1 MRYLIT
7 FSYDGSNFFG
17 YQKQLHKRTIQN
29 EIEKALF
36 LINGNKNVSIHASG
50 RTDALVH
57 ALNQKAHFDLN
68 KELPCLNIKNALNSL
83 LPKDIYIKNV
93 EQVNNNFHARFDVK
107 YKEYKYIIN
116 TGLYNPIER
125 NYVYQYNK
133 NLDID
138 NMKKGIE
145 LLIGTHNF
153 KSFCK
158 TNNEQLDYIRTIIKA
173 NIEIEDDKIILTFK
187 GNGFLR
193 YMIRNMVGTL
203 IKIGENKINYKEIN
217 NILKKENRIYAFKT
231 ANAEG
236 LYLNDVFYKE

>member
-133 NLDID
+133 NLNLKEI
-138 NMKKGIE
+138 KRSFE
-145 LLIGTHNF
+145 YLIGEHNF
-153 KSFCK
+153 KSFSK
-158 TNNEQLDYIRTIIKA
+158 TDETKEDYVRTIY
-173 NIEIEDDKIILTFK
+173 KITMKNDSGLLTFTIK
-187 GNGFLR
+187 GTGFFR
-193 YMIRNMVGTL
+193 YMIRNIMGTL
-203 IKIGENKINYKEIN
+203 IEIGEGKRSSKDIID
-217 NILKKENRIYAFKT
+217 ILKAQDRRKAGKT
-231 ANAEG
+231 APPEG
-236 LYLNDVFYKE
+236 LYLKDIYY